1 MIDPSSTPLRSCP
14 TKLDDLYVSANASW
28 VAAFD
33 NVSGIQ
39 QWLSDGLCR
48 LATGGGSS
56 KRELF
61 TNEDEWLI
69 DVRRPVIVNG
79 IEEIATKG
87 DLLRR
92 TLRVE
97 LPLIEEED
105 RLTEEEF
112 WAGFEQ
118 IHPRLLGAL
127 CDALSCALKRVGD
140 VALKRK
146 PSMADLATW
155 VTAAEPA
162 LGWPDGAFMEA
173 YESRRNE
180 AHEAVIEAELAGPY
194 IRELCEEGYSGTA
207 TEMLERLDGM
217 VDGNTRKR
225 SEWPK
230 SPRKLGGEIKR
241 LAPALRKLG
250 FTVDRGEWTRHGTPW
265 NLGKREPSS

>member
-1 MIDPSSTPLRSCP
+1 MSR
-14 TKLDDLYVSANASW
+14 ANASW

-33 NVSGIQ
+33 NVSGVQ

-97 LPLIEEED
+97 LPVIEERD
-105 RLTEEEF
+105 RLTEAEF
-112 WAGFEQ
+112 WASFDDV
-118 IHPRLLGAL
+118 HPRLLGAL
-127 CDALSCALKRVGD
+127 CDALSGALRRVGE
-140 VALKRK
+140 VEIECK

-162 LGWPDGAFMEA
+162 LGWPDGAFLEA
-173 YESRRNE
+173 YESRRKE
-180 AHEAVIEAELAGPY
+180 AHEAVIEAELAGPC
-194 IRELCEEGYSGTA
+194 IRDLCVEGYTGTA
-207 TEMLERLDGM
+207 TQMLERLDGM

-225 SEWPK
+225 TEWPK
-230 SPRKLGGEIKR
+230 SPRKLGGLIKR

-250 FTVDRGEWTRHGTPW
+250 FTVDRGDWTRHGTPW
-265 NLGKREPSS
+265 ILGKREAAS